1 MDFAF
6 FRWCGITVYIVKDK
20 LYFSCHIFFSF
31 SGLKTFY
38 PDLYYFCYRVIWDLI
53 KQKLI
58 LPFVDLELH
67 SYDLGIENR
76 DATDD
81 QGKHNTCINQM
92 LCNVSWLSYSS
103 FSSGLL
109 YIKRLKVEWDTLFE

>member
-1 MDFAF
+1 M
-6 FRWCGITVYIVKDK
+6 CELHCTVASLFHK
-20 LYFSCHIFFSF
+20 LDIFSFFSI
-31 SGLKTFY
+31 
-38 PDLYYFCYRVIWDLI
+38 IWDLI

-81 QGKHNTCINQM
+81 QGQQ
-92 LCNVSWLSYSS
+92 NVV
-103 FSSGLL
+103 FS
-109 YIKRLKVEWDTLFE
+109 

>member
-1 MDFAF
+1 MS
-6 FRWCGITVYIVKDK
+6 YIF
-20 LYFSCHIFFSF
+20 LIFW
-31 SGLKTFY
+31 LKKHFIQI
-38 PDLYYFCYRVIWDLI
+38 LYYFCYRVIWDLI

-81 QGKHNTCINQM
+81 QGKHNTCIIRCYVM
-92 LCNVSWLSYSS
+92 FY
-103 FSSGLL
+103 G
-109 YIKRLKVEWDTLFE
+109 

>member
-1 MDFAF
+1 MGGSKNFAPDLD
-6 FRWCGITVYIVKDK
+6 CILLMLCHNSLLVV
-20 LYFSCHIFFSF
+20 FSHVIYDHFHIFWLQNHAFIQIF
-31 SGLKTFY
+31 KN
-38 PDLYYFCYRVIWDLI
+38 FCYRVIWDLI

-92 LCNVSWLSYSS
+92 LCNVSWLSN
-103 FSSGLL
+103 
-109 YIKRLKVEWDTLFE
+109 